1 MLEHVECDVTQYRND
16 PIKCIKHY
24 DNVFHGRESMFIFCV
39 FPVFS
44 SGALGFPIDFSNW
57 LEATLTN
64 GHYVI
69 CAGIRWEFEIE
80 KNIELSKE
88 RA

>member
-57 LEATLTN
+57 LKATLTN

-80 KNIELSKE
+80 KK
-88 RA
+88 